1 MMSTP
6 PLRMR
11 YETEKN
17 VERTRE
23 LNLKEIVE
31 LGRREKYT
39 SSTKFDFEI
48 FGTMHYFRGTIFSP
62 IFGLWL
68 STEYSVRYLPTATCT
83 CTCMLFSL

>member
-17 VERTRE
+17 MKRTRE

-31 LGRREKYT
+31 LGRRKKYT

-48 FGTMHYFRGTIFSP
+48 FETVHIFVEQFFSP
-62 IFGLWL
+62 IFGLW
-68 STEYSVRYLPTATCT
+68 
-83 CTCMLFSL
+83 